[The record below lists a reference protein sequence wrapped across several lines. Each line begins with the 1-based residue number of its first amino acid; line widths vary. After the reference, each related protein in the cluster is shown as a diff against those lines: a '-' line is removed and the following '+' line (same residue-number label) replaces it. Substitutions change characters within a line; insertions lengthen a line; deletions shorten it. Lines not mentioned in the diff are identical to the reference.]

1 VLRLGD
7 TTASGQLL
15 KEGLIS
21 APLGKMIAEAAART
35 DFDGKWQRWP
45 EENRTSG
52 DIKKGIGIAVTY
64 RGAGLGGEGL
74 DTSSATLTVC
84 HDGSITLHSGHTE
97 MGQGMRTAHAQI
109 AAETLGVDFDRI
121 DPHHSDTSFNQD
133 GGPTVASRG
142 TQSGGR
148 AVLDAAN
155 KLKAQLLD
163 AAARKTGLPAQE
175 LDLRGDNV
183 VDLGG
188 QVLCSFDDLVKYCV
202 YPLGTNLS
210 AQGWY
215 NPGLYHIDPETQ
227 QGACYQTYTFGVAI
241 AEISVDMGTG
251 KIKVDKVTLAYELG
265 KAINPQLA
273 YGQLVGGII
282 QGLGYALFEEME
294 EDRGRLLTTNFD
306 DYLIPTTEDVP
317 EIDLVLHES
326 ENPEG
331 PYGAKGIGELGD
343 ELTAPAIGNALFHAT
358 GTRQRDLP
366 FNLERVLLGKPLGK
380 QVCP

>member
-1 VLRLGD
+1 
-7 TTASGQLL
+7 
-15 KEGLIS
+15 
-21 APLGKMIAEAAART
+21 
-35 DFDGKWQRWP
+35 
-45 EENRTSG
+45 
-52 DIKKGIGIAVTY
+52 
-64 RGAGLGGEGL
+64 
-74 DTSSATLTVC
+74 
-84 HDGSITLHSGHTE
+84 
-97 MGQGMRTAHAQI
+97 
-109 AAETLGVDFDRI
+109 
-121 DPHHSDTSFNQD
+121 
-133 GGPTVASRG
+133 
-142 TQSGGR
+142 
-148 AVLDAAN
+148 
-155 KLKAQLLD
+155 
-163 AAARKTGLPAQE
+163 
-175 LDLRGDNV
+175 
-183 VDLGG
+183 
-188 QVLCSFDDLVKYCV
+188 
-202 YPLGTNLS
+202 
-210 AQGWY
+210 
-215 NPGLYHIDPETQ
+215 
-227 QGACYQTYTFGVAI
+227 
-241 AEISVDMGTG
+241 MGTG